1 MKVYILVFEGCYE
14 GEETGVELEVYA
26 TFERAKNALRQAINV
41 ELAEGTHFGE
51 MWNDPEQRK
60 NLVIEESESS
70 WEVYENGWEANNHA
84 SCYIVER
91 EVTK

>member
-26 TFERAKNALRQAINV
+26 TFEQAKNALREAINA

-51 MWNDPEQRK
+51 MWNDPEQRED
-60 NLVIEESESS
+60 LVINEGESS
-70 WEVYENGWEANNHA
+70 WEAYEDGWEANNHA
-84 SCYIVER
+84 SCYIAER
-91 EVTK
+91 EVTE

>member
-1 MKVYILVFEGCYE
+1 MKVYIMICEGCYD
-14 GEETGVELEVYA
+14 GEETGVEFEVYA

-51 MWNDPEQRK
+51 MWNDHEQRED
-60 NLVIEESESS
+60 LVINESESS
-70 WEVYENGWEANNHA
+70 WEIFEDGWEANNHA
-84 SCYIVER
+84 SYYIAER

>member
-1 MKVYILVFEGCYE
+1 MKVYILVSEACYE

-26 TFERAKNALRQAINV
+26 TFERAKNALRQAINS

-51 MWNDPEQRK
+51 MWNDLKQRK
-60 NLVIEESESS
+60 DLIINESECS
-70 WEVYENGWEANNHA
+70 WEVYEDGWEEDNHA
-84 SCYIVER
+84 LYYIAER

>member
-1 MKVYILVFEGCYE
+1 MKVYILVSKTCYE
-14 GEETGVELEVYA
+14 GEETDEELEVYA

-60 NLVIEESESS
+60 NLVIDEGESR

-84 SCYIVER
+84 SYYIVER
-91 EVTK
+91 EVTE